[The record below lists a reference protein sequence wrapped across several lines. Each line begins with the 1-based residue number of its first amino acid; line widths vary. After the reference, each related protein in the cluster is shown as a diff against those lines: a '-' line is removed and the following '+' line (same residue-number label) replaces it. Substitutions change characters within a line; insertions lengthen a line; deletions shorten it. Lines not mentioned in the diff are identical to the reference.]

1 MAVKLALVRQKY
13 RPDGGAERFISRA
26 LSELQSHDLDLT
38 IVARSWEPQE
48 GIHFLPCN
56 PVKWGRV
63 SREKGFA
70 KAVCKKLNKE
80 NFDLVQSHERL
91 SCCDIYRAGDGV
103 HRIWLEQH
111 ARIMSPVAAWWMKQ
125 SRFHRYVMAA
135 EKAMFT
141 NPRLKKVI
149 CNSEMVKQEI
159 ISCFDL
165 PEDKLEVIYSYVD
178 LNHFSSE
185 FRNTQ
190 CEIQRKA
197 LGIPLEAN
205 VFIFV
210 GSGFERKGLAA
221 ALSAIAKADN
231 NAHLIVVGKDKRL
244 SKYRALARGFGIA
257 DQVHFMGVQ
266 KDVRPFYAAA
276 DALIL
281 PTLYDPFPNVVLEA
295 MASGLAVITSQKCGG
310 SEFIESGQHG
320 YVTDALDIWSMSNA
334 IRSNSQ
340 SDWLKMGAACRE
352 KIASL
357 NLNQM
362 GGKLTRLY
370 DNVLTDMANQK
381 ESRL

>member
-26 LSELQSHDLDLT
+26 LSELQTHDLDLT
-38 IVARSWEPQE
+38 IVARSWEPQA

-56 PVKWGRV
+56 PAKWGRV
-63 SREKGFA
+63 SREQGFA
-70 KAVCKKLNKE
+70 KAVCKALSKE

-111 ARIMSPVAAWWMKQ
+111 ARVMSPVAAWWMKQ

-141 NPRLKKVI
+141 HPRLKKVI

-159 ISCFDL
+159 MSCFNL
-165 PEDKLEVIYSYVD
+165 PSDKLEVIYSYVD
-178 LNHFSSE
+178 LEYFSPE
-185 FRNTQ
+185 FKNVQ
-190 CEIQRKA
+190 CAIQRKA
-197 LGIPLEAN
+197 LGIPLDAS

-221 ALSAIAKADN
+221 ALAAMAKADN
-231 NAHLIVVGKDKRL
+231 KSHLIVVGKDKRL
-244 SKYRALARGFGIA
+244 SKYRSLANDFGII
-257 DQVHFMGVQ
+257 DRVHFMGVQ

-295 MASGLAVITSQKCGG
+295 MASGLAVITSTKCGG
-310 SEFIESGQHG
+310 AEFIESETHG
-320 YVTDALDIWSMSNA
+320 YITDALDTWSMSHA

-340 SDWLKMGAACRE
+340 SDWLRMGTACRQ
-352 KIASL
+352 KIESL

-362 GGKLTRLY
+362 GEKLTKLY
-370 DNVLTDMANQK
+370 DEVLTELASK
-381 ESRL
+381 PGILS